1 MPAWL
6 APAIMGAVQLG
17 ASIFGAHKQKQSNM
31 ELAEFQARKNEE
43 YLRLQNEYNTP
54 ANQMARFGA
63 AGLNPHLIYGQ
74 GNPGNQSAP
83 VQYPGIKNVDY
94 QTMYGTILP
103 TIIQSKL
110 AQSQVAV
117 QEQKIRESGVDIQVK
132 KMQERVLSANPLLN
146 TDGFKAIIDG
156 LKATAESKAA
166 SANMQTMTSDWFT
179 GQKSF
184 QTADGPIHGPA
195 GVVRLEAELQLLEQ
209 KFNLGSLDS
218 KLKAEVLTS
227 KEFQNTILEVQKKF
241 LADGDVGPQ
250 QIYQFIMLLLMKA
263 L

>member
-43 YLRLQNEYNTP
+43 YLRLQNEYNSP

-74 GNPGNQSAP
+74 GNPGNQSTP
-83 VQYPGIKNVDY
+83 LQYPQLKNVDY
-94 QTMYGTILP
+94 QTMYGTIIP
-103 TIIQSKL
+103 SITQSAL

-117 QEQKIRESGVDIQVK
+117 QEQKIRQSGVEIQLK
-132 KMQERVLSANPLLN
+132 QMQERVLAANPLLN

-166 SANMQTMTSDWFT
+166 GASMQSMTAEWFT

-195 GVVRLEAELQLLEQ
+195 GIVKLEAEMKLLEQ
-209 KFNLGSLDS
+209 RFNLGSLDA
-218 KLKAEVLTS
+218 KIKAEVLTS
-227 KEFQNTILEVQKKF
+227 KEFQNSILEIQKKF
-241 LADGDVGPQ
+241 LADGEVGPQ
-250 QIYQFIMLLLMKA
+250 QVYQFIMLLLMKA